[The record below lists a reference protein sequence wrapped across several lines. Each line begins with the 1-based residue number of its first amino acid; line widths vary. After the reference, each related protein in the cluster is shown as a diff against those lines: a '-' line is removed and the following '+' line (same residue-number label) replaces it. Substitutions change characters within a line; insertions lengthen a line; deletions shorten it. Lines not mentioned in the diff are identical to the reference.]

1 MPADRATAWGA
12 HVKVNSHVHLP
23 PNFSAFSSV
32 AEATE
37 LAAAQ
42 GVGVLGANNYYDY
55 ATYEQFAQLC
65 LGRGIFPL
73 FGTEVVCL
81 DSGLQAAKVR
91 VNDPANPGKVY
102 LCGKGITR
110 FDPMDAKANS
120 LMAPVRLSDSVRTA
134 AIIERLNEV
143 FSARGVAMSLSEG
156 SVKAL
161 VAQRYRVPVES
172 VYLQE
177 RHVAMAFQEAL
188 FEMFS
193 PSKRASALGAVLQV
207 ELSKEL
213 AAVEAQDAIRSQLMK
228 AGKPG
233 YVKENFVSFDH
244 AYQLVLALGG
254 VPCYPVLADGA
265 KPVCEF
271 EQDVPGLVRALKERR
286 IYCAEVVPNR
296 NDPSTLQEY
305 VAALRSAGLPVL
317 AGTEHNT
324 LEMLPLEPRCAD
336 GVPLPA
342 DVRDIAWEG
351 ACVIAAHQYLAAN
364 GQGGY
369 VGSEGNLDDRYQDDE
384 ARIESYA
391 RLGAAVIEKYA
402 KLATSKAQGEV

>member
-1 MPADRATAWGA
+1 MVPTDSAPAGGA

-55 ATYEQFAQLC
+55 GTYEQFAQLC

-73 FGTEVVCL
+73 FGMEVVCL
-81 DSGLQAAKVR
+81 DSGLQRAQVR

-110 FDPMDAKANS
+110 FDPMGPTAYS

-134 AIIERLNEV
+134 AMVERLNEV
-143 FSARGVAMSLSEG
+143 FSARGVAMSLTEG
-156 SVKAL
+156 SVKVL
-161 VAQRYRVPVES
+161 VAQRYGVPVES

-193 PSKRASALGAVLQV
+193 VSKRASALGAVLQV
-207 ELSKEL
+207 ELGREV
-213 AAVEAQDAIRSQLMK
+213 AAVEAQEAIRAQLMK
-228 AGKPG
+228 SGKPG
-233 YVKENFVSFDH
+233 YVEENFVSFDH

-271 EQDVPGLVRALKERR
+271 EQDVVGLVGALKERG

-296 NDPSTLQEY
+296 NDPSTLREY
-305 VAALRSAGLPVL
+305 VVALRSAGLPVL

-324 LEMLPLEPRCAD
+324 LEMLPLEPRCAG

-351 ACVIAAHQYLAAN
+351 ACVIAAHQYLVAN
-364 GQGGY
+364 EQGGY
-369 VGSEGNLDDRYQDDE
+369 VDAEGNLDGLYQDGE
-384 ARIESYA
+384 ARIVAYA
-391 RLGAAVIEKYA
+391 RLGAAVIDKYA
-402 KLATSKAQGEV
+402 KLAALTAQG